1 MSLAYQQAWSMCG
14 TSPQVH
20 ILQGIHGI
28 QERETKEMVLMVKEA
43 TQRLKWEK
51 EMELEMKAMVT
62 MVREQELEQ
71 PESILEVEEV
81 VEVVMDTV
89 ERMEV

>member
-1 MSLAYQQAWSMCG
+1 
-14 TSPQVH
+14 
-20 ILQGIHGI
+20 
-28 QERETKEMVLMVKEA
+28 MVLMVKEA

>member
-1 MSLAYQQAWSMCG
+1 
-14 TSPQVH
+14 
-20 ILQGIHGI
+20 
-28 QERETKEMVLMVKEA
+28 MVLMVEKEA

-62 MVREQELEQ
+62 MVQEQELEQ

-81 VEVVMDTV
+81 VEVVMGTV

>member
-1 MSLAYQQAWSMCG
+1 
-14 TSPQVH
+14 
-20 ILQGIHGI
+20 
-28 QERETKEMVLMVKEA
+28 MVLMVEEA

-51 EMELEMKAMVT
+51 EMELEMKAMVQ
-62 MVREQELEQ
+62 EQELEQ

-81 VEVVMDTV
+81 VEVVMGTV

>member
-1 MSLAYQQAWSMCG
+1 
-14 TSPQVH
+14 
-20 ILQGIHGI
+20 
-28 QERETKEMVLMVKEA
+28 MVLMVEKEA

-62 MVREQELEQ
+62 MVQEQELEQ

>member
-1 MSLAYQQAWSMCG
+1 MCG

-28 QERETKEMVLMVKEA
+28 QERETKEMVLMVEKEA

-62 MVREQELEQ
+62 MVQEQELEQ

>member
-1 MSLAYQQAWSMCG
+1 MCG

-28 QERETKEMVLMVKEA
+28 QERETKEMVLMVEA

>member
-1 MSLAYQQAWSMCG
+1 MCG

>member
-1 MSLAYQQAWSMCG
+1 MCG

-28 QERETKEMVLMVKEA
+28 QEREMVLMVEKEA

-62 MVREQELEQ
+62 MVQEQELEQ

-81 VEVVMDTV
+81 VEVVMGTV

>member
-1 MSLAYQQAWSMCG
+1 
-14 TSPQVH
+14 
-20 ILQGIHGI
+20 
-28 QERETKEMVLMVKEA
+28 MVLMVEKEA

-62 MVREQELEQ
+62 MVQEQELEQ
-71 PESILEVEEV
+71 PEGILEVEEV
-81 VEVVMDTV
+81 VEAVMGTV

>member
-1 MSLAYQQAWSMCG
+1 M
-14 TSPQVH
+14 
-20 ILQGIHGI
+20 
-28 QERETKEMVLMVKEA
+28 KEA